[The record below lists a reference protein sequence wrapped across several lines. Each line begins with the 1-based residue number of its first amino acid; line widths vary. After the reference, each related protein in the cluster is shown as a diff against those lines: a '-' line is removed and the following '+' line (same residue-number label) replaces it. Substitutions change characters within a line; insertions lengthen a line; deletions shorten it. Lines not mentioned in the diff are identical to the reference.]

1 MYKDPRI
8 SKICELG
15 NVIISAQYLFQS
27 FNMPQVPDGSDG
39 EVCVFLS
46 LCSHHLLNTQDI
58 DKDAGSSEDELK
70 SNTESVN
77 DLHEEES

>member
-27 FNMPQVPDGSDG
+27 LMPQVPDGSDG

-70 SNTESVN
+70 SNTGSVN
-77 DLHEEES
+77 NFDDEES

>member
-27 FNMPQVPDGSDG
+27 LMPPAPDGSDV